1 MKTRLEL
8 ANEYALMHMMN
19 PKYKDVDDLEMIQWA
34 YEYADSM
41 LAENE
46 KREQDKRTL
55 AKDENGNCMHFHTT
69 FGRGECFDC
78 GAKLKE
84 EWRPDWS
91 VAPDGYDW
99 FAVDKKGTAYFYTY
113 KPETIESEEYWADFT
128 GISSNG
134 AALESDSS
142 FGYTGNWRN
151 SLRKRPEG
159 K

>member
-8 ANEYALMHMMN
+8 AHDYLRDIISNW
-19 PKYKDVDDLEMIQWA
+19 DFDDNFDPVAQA
-34 YEYADSM
+34 YEYADAM

-99 FAVDKKGTAYFYTY
+99 FAVDEWGSWWYRNEPKWDGNEWTDYQDNLVGS
-113 KPETIESEEYWADFT
+113 ESEQADLFNYQ
-128 GISSNG
+128 G
-134 AALESDSS
+134 D
-142 FGYTGNWRN
+142 WQD
-151 SLRKRPEG
+151 SLRKRPRG